1 MTLARSD
8 ILLPRRALIGGLA
21 TLGGLALAGCSD
33 ENPPT
38 YGNILRI
45 GDDFTYRAQ
54 RMLLPRNALVR
65 QFEHADITSMPAI
78 GTTNPGNAKEPAF
91 STDFGE
97 AYDRLRKT
105 AFADWRLEVAGL
117 VARPGVYSL
126 ADLKALPARTQIT
139 RHTCE
144 EGWSSIAQW
153 TGAPLAALLNHAG
166 MLPAARYVN
175 FHAYDAIVDNIDLV
189 DALHPQTILAYG
201 MNGADLPI
209 GHGAPARLRVETQLG
224 YKSVKFLR
232 RIEVVEKF
240 DDFGKNGNIQNGWS
254 WYAGI

>member
-1 MTLARSD
+1 MPSND
-8 ILLPRRALIGGLA
+8 ILLPRRALVGGLA
-21 TLGGLALAGCSD
+21 SLGGLALAGCSD

-38 YGNILRI
+38 YGNLLRI
-45 GDDFTYRAQ
+45 ADDFTYRAQ
-54 RMLLPRNALVR
+54 RLLLPRNALVR
-65 QFEHADITSMPAI
+65 QFDHADITSMPAI
-78 GTTNPGNAKEPAF
+78 GTTDPGNAKEPAF

-97 AYDRLRKT
+97 AYDRLRKA
-105 AFADWRLEVAGL
+105 AFAEWRLEVAGL
-117 VARPGVYSL
+117 VARPGAYAL

-153 TGAPLAALLNHAG
+153 TGAPLAALLSHAG
-166 MLPAARYVN
+166 MLPTARYVN
-175 FHAYDAIVDNIDLV
+175 FHAYDETVDSIDLY

-201 MNGADLPI
+201 MNGRDLPVA
-209 GHGAPARLRVETQLG
+209 HGAPARLRVETQLG

-240 DDFGKNGNIQNGWS
+240 DDFGKKGNIQNGWS

>member
-1 MTLARSD
+1 MNGNN
-8 ILLPRRALIGGLA
+8 IFLPRRTLLGGLA
-21 TLGGLALAGCSD
+21 TLGGLALAGCTD
-33 ENPPT
+33 EVPPT

-54 RMLLPRNALVR
+54 RMLLSRNTLVR
-65 QFEHADITSMPAI
+65 QFDHADITSMPAI
-78 GTTNPGNAKEPAF
+78 GTTNPGNAKEGAF
-91 STDFGE
+91 SADFGE
-97 AYDRLRKT
+97 AYDRLRKA
-105 AFADWRLEVAGL
+105 AFTGWRLEVAGL
-117 VARPGVYSL
+117 VARPAAFSL
-126 ADLKALPARTQIT
+126 ADLRALPARTQIT

-144 EGWSSIAQW
+144 EGWSSIAEW
-153 TGAPLAALLNHAG
+153 TGTPLAALLSAVG
-166 MLPAARYVN
+166 MLPSARYVN
-175 FHAYDAIVDNIDLV
+175 FHAYDEIVDNIDLA

-201 MNGADLPI
+201 MNGRDLPV

-240 DDFGKNGNIQNGWS
+240 DDFGKKGDIQNGWS

>member
-1 MTLARSD
+1 MSIARNGL
-8 ILLPRRALIGGLA
+8 LLPRRALIGGLA
-21 TLGGLALAGCSD
+21 TMGGLSLAGCTQ

-38 YGNILRI
+38 YGNLLRV
-45 GDDFTYRAQ
+45 GDDFTYQAQ
-54 RMLLPRNALVR
+54 RMLLPRHALVR

-91 STDFGE
+91 SVDYGE
-97 AYDRLRKT
+97 AYDQLQRA

-117 VARPGVYSL
+117 VTRPRSFSL
-126 ADLKALPARTQIT
+126 ADLRALPARTQIT

-144 EGWSSIAQW
+144 EGWSSIAEW
-153 TGAPLAALLNHAG
+153 TGVPLAALLSAVG
-166 MLPAARYVN
+166 MRPNARYVN
-175 FHAYDAIVDNIDLV
+175 FHAYDEIVDSIDLV

-201 MNGADLPI
+201 MNGAELPR
-209 GHGAPARLRVETQLG
+209 GHGAPLRLRVETQMG

-240 DDFGKNGNIQNGWS
+240 DDFGKKGDIRNGWS

>member
-1 MTLARSD
+1 MTDAKL
-8 ILLPRRALIGGLA
+8 LLPRRALVGGLA
-21 TLGGLALAGCSD
+21 SLGGLALGGCRD

-45 GDDFTYRAQ
+45 GDDFTYQAQ
-54 RMLLPRNALVR
+54 RLLLGRKALVR
-65 QFEHADITSMPAI
+65 EFDHADITSMPAI
-78 GTTNPGNAKEPAF
+78 GTTNPGNAKEPGF

-97 AYDRLRKT
+97 AFDRLRRDG
-105 AFADWRLEVAGL
+105 FAGWRLEVAGL
-117 VARPGVYSL
+117 VARPGAFSL
-126 ADLKALPARTQIT
+126 ADLKALPVRTQIT

-153 TGAPLAALLNHAG
+153 TGTPLAALLSAAG
-166 MLPAARYVN
+166 MLPKARYVN
-175 FHAYDAIVDNIDLV
+175 FHAYDAIVDSLDLY

-201 MNGADLPI
+201 MNGRDLPL

-240 DDFGKNGNIQNGWS
+240 DDFGKQGNIQNGWS